1 MSNAYKPLA
10 GVKVLELSTMMAAP
24 CCGRYLAD
32 WGAEVIKIETKKGDN
47 YRNYPPVMGMPNAQ
61 DCNPLYDNVNAG
73 KRGIVLDIKTPEGM
87 KIMHELLAKSDVFL
101 TNNRPKALA
110 KNGLDYASLKDKYP
124 SLVMAQIS
132 SYGLKGPQADQPGQ
146 DTISFWVSTG
156 FTADMMVKT
165 DNSYP
170 VYGSS
175 GTGDFIT
182 GIGLAYAIVCALY
195 KRKETGLGDYVVNSL
210 YGMGL
215 WCNSNYNMG
224 CTSRYTWKMPKTR
237 DVSAPASSPYLCS
250 DGEWIMSTVVDVNA
264 QWSRFANAVGRPD
277 WICEE
282 YGTVKAQA
290 NPAVRKYLIEEC
302 EKIFA
307 TKTSKEWDEILT
319 KHDVVHDVLAHFGD
333 YEKKEQ
339 ALVNDYAFYHTYPNG
354 HETCLIR
361 PPMTS
366 ERMGTPEF
374 IPGAMTGEHSEEVM
388 AELGYSP
395 EEIKH
400 LEEVGAIVQID
411 KSLYN
416 K

>member
-1 MSNAYKPLA
+1 MNY
-10 GVKVLELSTMMAAP
+10 ELSMRLQRLSPSATLAMSQRSSELKAQGVDVINMSVGEPDFNTPDHIKAAAIKAVEENYS
-24 CCGRYLAD
+24 RYSPVPGYPEL
-32 WGAEVIKIETKKGDN
+32 KK
-47 YRNYPPVMGMPNAQ
+47 A
-61 DCNPLYDNVNAG
+61 
-73 KRGIVLDIKTPEGM
+73 IV
-87 KIMHELLAKSDVFL
+87 AKL
-101 TNNRPKALA
+101 KNE
-110 KNGLDYASLKDKYP
+110 NGLDYASLKDKYP

-339 ALVNDYAFYHTYPNG
+339 ALVNGYAFYHTYPNG